1 MRHRFSRSI
10 AAAAVTA
17 VVFVAAGAGRA
28 AGEPRPAAAGQEAA
42 EERLERLRAEVLRGI
57 DDRRGFIQ
65 RLVDSQFSFAELG
78 FQEFETQRYLTGI
91 LEREGFEI
99 ELGTAGLP
107 SGWLARW
114 GSGRPVIALGSDVD
128 GIPRSS
134 QTPGAAYREPQIEGA
149 PGHGEGHNSGQAVN
163 IAAALAV
170 KEIMEREG
178 IAGTLLI
185 WPGIAEEQ
193 LGGKAY
199 YVRAGVFDDVDLVLY
214 SHVSSGLSTTWGDS
228 RGNGMVSVE
237 YTFAGESAHGAG
249 DPWNGRSALDAV
261 ELMNVG
267 WNFRREHLR
276 IQQRSHYV
284 ISDGGD
290 QPNVVP
296 PTASVWYFF
305 RESDYDNV
313 MRMWRIGD
321 AMAEGAAK
329 MTDTTVTSRVLGAAW
344 PQHMNRVIAET
355 MFAHVRRVGMPDWS
369 EDDQRFARA
378 VQKMLG
384 VEEQGLPTEVAEEL
398 AGAERIPDDERR
410 GGGSDDVG
418 DVSWVVPTATLRF
431 PANIPGGA
439 GHNWN
444 KTIAM
449 ATPIAHK
456 GSAAGAKVQGL
467 TLLDFV
473 LRPEL
478 VRQAREYF
486 EKQTAERQYTTF
498 LRPGDEPAIWLNR
511 DIMERFRPRLEA
523 LYYDP
528 ARYDTYLEQLGVEY
542 PRFEPPREQD

>member
-1 MRHRFSRSI
+1 MFLKSTVAVGVVVATTG
-10 AAAAVTA
+10 AARLNAAPP
-17 VVFVAAGAGRA
+17 GS
-28 AGEPRPAAAGQEAA
+28 AA
-42 EERLERLRAEVLRGI
+42 EPSSATEAQSGVDERLEQLRQEVFEGV
-57 DDRRGFIQ
+57 DDRRDLIQ
-65 RLVDSQFSFAELG
+65 RMVDSQFSFGELG
-78 FQEFETQRYLTGI
+78 FQEFETQRYLTGL

-99 ELGTAGLP
+99 ELGTAGMP
-107 SGWLARW
+107 SAWLARW

-134 QTPGAAYREPQIEGA
+134 QVPGVAYRQPQIEGA
-149 PGHGEGHNSGQAVN
+149 PSHGEGHNSGQAVN

-178 IAGTLLI
+178 VDGTLLI

-193 LGGKAY
+193 LGGKAFF
-199 YVRAGVFDDVDLVLY
+199 VRAGVFDDVDIVLY
-214 SHVSSGLSTTWGDS
+214 SHVSSAMTTAWGDA

-237 YTFAGESAHGAG
+237 YTFEGESAHGAG

-261 ELMNVG
+261 ELMNIG

-296 PTASVWYFF
+296 STASVWYFF
-305 RESDYDNV
+305 RESDYENI

-344 PQHMNRVIAET
+344 PQHHNRVIAET
-355 MFAHVRRVGMPDWS
+355 MFDNMQRVGMPDWS

-384 VEEQGLPTEVAEEL
+384 VEELGLLTEVQEEL
-398 AGAERIPDDERR
+398 DGAERIPDNQRR
-410 GGGSDDVG
+410 GGGSDDIG

-431 PANIPGGA
+431 PANITGGA

-444 KTIAM
+444 KSIAM

-456 GSAAGAKVQGL
+456 GVTAGAKVQGL

-478 VRQAREYF
+478 VQQAQDYF
-486 EKQTAERQYTTF
+486 ANQTQDRQYTTF
-498 LRPGDEPAIWLNR
+498 LRPEDEPPIWLNR
-511 DIMERFRPRLEA
+511 EIMERFKPQLEE
-523 LYYDP
+523 LYYDET
-528 ARYDTYLEQLGVEY
+528 RYDTYLEQLGVEY
-542 PRFEPPREQD
+542 PRFEPPQD

>member
-1 MRHRFSRSI
+1 MPCMLSRSI
-10 AAAAVTA
+10 FTVSITA
-17 VVFVAAGAGRA
+17 VVFLPAAAGIST
-28 AGEPRPAAAGQEAA
+28 GEPRPAATVGQEAA
-42 EERLERLRAEVLRGI
+42 EARLERLRAEVLRGI

-65 RLVDSQFSFAELG
+65 KLVDSQFSFAELG

-149 PGHGEGHNSGQAVN
+149 PGHGEGHNSGQALN

-193 LGGKAY
+193 LGGKAHF
-199 YVRAGVFDDVDLVLY
+199 VRAGVFDDVDVVLY
-214 SHVSSGLSTTWGDS
+214 SHVSSGLTTTWGAS

-237 YTFAGESAHGAG
+237 YTFEGESAHGAG

-296 PTASVWYFF
+296 STASVWYFF
-305 RESDYDNV
+305 RESDYENI

-344 PQHMNRVIAET
+344 PQHMNRVVAET
-355 MFAHVRRVGMPDWS
+355 MFSHIQRVGMPDWS

-384 VEEQGLPTEVAEEL
+384 VEERGLPTEVDGEL
-398 AGAERIPDDERR
+398 EGAESIPDDERR
-410 GGGSDDVG
+410 GGGSDDIG

-431 PANIPGGA
+431 PANIAGGA

-444 KTIAM
+444 KSIAM

-456 GSAAGAKVQGL
+456 GTAAGAKVQGL

-473 LRPEL
+473 LQPAL
-478 VRQAREYF
+478 VRQARDYF
-486 EKQTAERQYTTF
+486 ERQTAERQYTTF
-498 LRPGDEPAIWLNR
+498 LRPEDEPAIWLNR
-511 DIMERFRPRLEA
+511 DIMERFRPRLEE

-528 ARYDTYLEQLGVEY
+528 ERYDTYLEQLGVEY
-542 PRFEPPREQD
+542 PRFEPPRD

>member
-1 MRHRFSRSI
+1 MHHIFSRSI
-10 AAAAVTA
+10 FAVVAAV
-17 VVFVAAGAGRA
+17 VS
-28 AGEPRPAAAGQEAA
+28 AGEPRPAGAGQEAA
-42 EERLERLRAEVLRGI
+42 EERLERLRAEVLRGV

-149 PGHGEGHNSGQAVN
+149 PGHGEGHNSGQALN

-178 IAGTLLI
+178 LAGTLLI

-237 YTFAGESAHGAG
+237 YTFEGESAHGAG

-384 VEEQGLPTEVAEEL
+384 VEERGLPTEVAEEL

-431 PANIPGGA
+431 PANIPGGP

-456 GSAAGAKVQGL
+456 GVAAGAKVQGL

-511 DIMERFRPRLEA
+511 DVMERFRPRLEA

-542 PRFEPPREQD
+542 PRFEPPREQN

>member
-1 MRHRFSRSI
+1 MHSMFLKSIGAVAI
-10 AAAAVTA
+10 AALVVPAV
-17 VVFVAAGAGRA
+17 GGSGLRA
-28 AGEPRPAAAGQEAA
+28 AEPPPAAEFQPGSDD
-42 EERLERLRAEVLRGI
+42 RLEHLKLEVLEKVDG
-57 DDRRGFIQ
+57 RRGFVQ
-65 RLVDSQFSFAELG
+65 RMVDSLFSFAELG
-78 FQEFETQRYLTGI
+78 FQEFESQRYITEL
-91 LEREGFEI
+91 LEAEGFEI
-99 ELGTAGLP
+99 ELGTAGMP
-107 SGWLARW
+107 TGWLARW

-134 QTPGAAYREPQIEGA
+134 QMPGVAYREPMIEGA

-178 IAGTLLI
+178 IPGTLVI

-193 LGGKAY
+193 LGGKAFF
-199 YVRAGVFDDVDLVLY
+199 VRAGVFDDVDLVLY
-214 SHVSSGLSTTWGDS
+214 SHVSSAMNTAWGDS

-237 YTFAGESAHGAG
+237 YTFEGESAHGAG

-261 ELMNVG
+261 ELMNIG

-305 RESDYDNV
+305 RESDYENI

-344 PQHMNRVIAET
+344 PQHHNRVIAET
-355 MFAHVRRVGMPDWS
+355 MFTNLRRVGMPDWS

-378 VQKMLG
+378 VQKMLD
-384 VEEQGLPTEVAEEL
+384 VEEQGLLTEAQEEL
-398 AGAERIPDDERR
+398 VGAERIPDNQRR
-410 GGGSDDVG
+410 GGGSDDIG

-431 PANIPGGA
+431 PSNIPGGA

-456 GSAAGAKVQGL
+456 GATAGAKVQAL
-467 TLLDFV
+467 TLLDF
-473 LRPEL
+473 LLQPEL
-478 VRQAREYF
+478 VQAARDYF
-486 EKQTAERQYTTF
+486 DVQTRDRQYTTF
-498 LRPGDEPAIWLNR
+498 LRPEDEPAIWLNR
-511 DIMERFRPRLEA
+511 EIMERFKAQLEA
-523 LYYDP
+523 FYYDEE
-528 ARYDTYLEQLGVEY
+528 RYDTYLEQLGIDY
-542 PRFEPPREQD
+542 PQFEPSR